1 MYAHENAAAR
11 VEEGERQELLPPV
24 LLSLPPNH
32 FRARG
37 KFESLGIWQRE
48 REENGR
54 RREERKGERPLRSGT
69 GVALTQRDQCVWLPH
84 GEEEEDDINPLF
96 LV

>member
-1 MYAHENAAAR
+1 MCAYENAAA
-11 VEEGERQELLPPV
+11 GEWRQELFPPLPW
-24 LLSLPPNH
+24 NH

-54 RREERKGERPLRSGT
+54 RREEERRKTIEKWNWSGARSHKEINVSGSHT
-69 GVALTQRDQCVWLPH
+69 EK
-84 GEEEEDDINPLF
+84 EEDDDINPLF